1 MSTVVIGLSHRSAP
15 LELLES
21 VALSAPQRQQLLNR
35 LADGEQI
42 RETLLLDTCN
52 RIEVYAEVEGFH
64 GAVTAISEALAEVT
78 AVPLT
83 SLRDHL
89 YVHFS
94 DRAVAHLFSVS
105 AGLDSLAVG
114 ESQILAQL
122 RESLREGREGGR
134 IGSHLDGLVQ
144 QALRV
149 GKRSHSETEIDG
161 VSRSLVERGVSRVE
175 PHLGPLAQQRV
186 LVVGAGAMSSLTA
199 HTLSRAGVGALTVI
213 NRTPEAAHRLASAVG
228 ARARPWA
235 ELPEAL
241 AEADLVISCT
251 GAVGHVVEPV
261 LLPQTV
267 HRQAFVDLAL
277 PRDVAPEIAQRP
289 GALVVSLTDLGS
301 TAGAQEADQVA
312 AVEALV
318 AEEVQDYIVSRRAAA
333 VVPTVAALRS
343 RAAEVAALELRR
355 LEARLPEL
363 DEAQAAQVRLT
374 VHRVVEKLL
383 HAPTVRVKQLA
394 GEGQDYTGAL
404 QQLFDL
410 DPRHVDVLSTPPPP
424 VRGAGDESQEA
435 TS

>member
-15 LELLES
+15 LDLLES
-21 VALSAPQRQQLLNR
+21 VALSAPQRQELLER
-35 LADGEQI
+35 LSSGGQI

-64 GAVTAISEALAEVT
+64 GAVTAISEALAET
-78 AVPLT
+78 TSVPLST
-83 SLRDHL
+83 LREHL

-199 HTLSRAGVGALTVI
+199 HTLSRAGVRSLTVI
-213 NRTPEAAHRLASAVG
+213 NRTPEAAQRLAAAVG
-228 ARARPWA
+228 ATPRVWA
-235 ELPEAL
+235 DLPSAL

-251 GAVGHVVEPV
+251 GAVGHVIEPV
-261 LLPQTV
+261 LLPETAT
-267 HRQAFVDLAL
+267 RQAFIDLAL
-277 PRDVAPEIAQRP
+277 PRDVAPEVGLRP
-289 GALVVSLTDLGS
+289 GALLVSLTDLGS
-301 TAGAQEADQVA
+301 TAGTDEADQVA
-312 AVEALV
+312 AVRTLV
-318 AEEVQDYIVSRRAAA
+318 AEEVQDYIVGRRAAA

-363 DEAQAAQVRLT
+363 DEAQAAQIRLT

-410 DPRHVDVLSTPPPP
+410 DPRHVDVLSTPPAPT
-424 VRGAGDESQEA
+424 
-435 TS
+435 TSVEHETGETS